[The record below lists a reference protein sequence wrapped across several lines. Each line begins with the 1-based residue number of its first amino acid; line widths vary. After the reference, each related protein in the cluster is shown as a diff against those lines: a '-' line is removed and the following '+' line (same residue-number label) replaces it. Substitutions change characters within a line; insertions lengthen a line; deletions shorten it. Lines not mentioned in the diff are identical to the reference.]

1 MVKGVSRKTKVQ
13 KVKIGKKKNLNGKPF
28 QIKMDA
34 QVHQLLKERAQQQKI
49 PIGAFIQ
56 NLLASLESR
65 LERYKVKYDFGEK
78 MRNEKVDARLIKF
91 LMIKDMRGLEP
102 DEIEFKIEQIKT
114 EFASSGYR
122 PEITFEN
129 GDL

>member
-1 MVKGVSRKTKVQ
+1 MVKRVSRKTKVQ
-13 KVKIGKKKNLNGKPF
+13 KVETGKEKNLNGKPF
-28 QIKMDA
+28 QIKMEA

-78 MRNEKVDARLIKF
+78 MRNEKVDAKLIKF
-91 LMIKDMRGLEP
+91 LTIKDTRGLSPE
-102 DEIEFKIEQIKT
+102 EIEFKINQIKT

-122 PEITFEN
+122 PNIRLNN